1 MKKYLKTQNL
11 PWFVLGAGVLGLIL
25 RFWLVSTENEDGF
38 VTRNHISAILVVVLT
53 LSVAVVVFLGTR
65 SLQQASKYRFNFPA
79 SVPGALGTLVAALG
93 VGSTS
98 VVELVIAADVLH
110 VITAILGLVTV
121 VALVFLT
128 DCRWKGLHP
137 STLFHVAICAYL
149 MLRLICMWRQWGSHA
164 ELQDFC
170 YQLLATVCLMLSAY
184 HRATFDA
191 NFGKRHSYA
200 FFSLMSVYFCI
211 LSLAAWTRPVFF
223 FTMGI
228 WQLTDLCNLTPLPK
242 EFRQERAK

>member
-11 PWFVLGAGVLGLIL
+11 PWFALGAGVLGLVL
-25 RFWLVSTENEDGF
+25 RLWLLSTENEKGF
-38 VTRNHISAILVVVLT
+38 FTRNHISAILVIVLT
-53 LSVAVVVFLGTR
+53 AAVAVVVFFGTR
-65 SLQQASKYRFNFPA
+65 SLQQAAKYRFNFPA
-79 SVPGALGTLVAALG
+79 SVPGAVGTLIAALG

-98 VVELVIAADVLH
+98 VVELVIASDALR
-110 VITAILGLVTV
+110 VIVAILGLVTV

-137 STLFHVAICAYL
+137 SSLFHVVICAYL

-164 ELQDFC
+164 QLQDFC
-170 YQLLATVCLMLSAY
+170 YQLLATVCLMISIY

-191 NFGKRHSYA
+191 NFGRRQSYA
-200 FFSLMSVYFCI
+200 FFSLMSIYFCV
-211 LSLAAWTRPVFF
+211 LSLAGWTRPVFF

-228 WQLTDLCNLTPLPK
+228 WQMTDLCNLTPMPK
-242 EFRQERAK
+242 EFRQEKAQ